1 MLQGLPSVGDVAMN
15 EKLGCL
21 GCLGVLGVALGGG
34 IVWLG
39 LPHTTILG
47 WAVAISSG
55 LVIIVRCI
63 GEKRRR

>member
-1 MLQGLPSVGDVAMN
+1 MN

-21 GCLGVLGVALGGG
+21 GVLGVLGVALGGG

-39 LPHTTILG
+39 LPHTTIMG